1 MSKTALPLDGIR
13 VIEFCH
19 MIMGPSCGLILGD
32 LGADVI
38 KVEPTPNGDNT
49 RRLAGSGSGFF
60 PAFNRNKR
68 SIALDLKSP
77 EGMAI
82 AHKLLASADVMTEN
96 FRPGA
101 MDKLGLGYEGA
112 SKINPRLIYVSLKGF
127 LSGPYSSRAALDE
140 IAQMM
145 GGLAYMTGPPGRPL
159 RAGASVIDMMGGMF
173 GAIGVQAAL
182 REREKTGRGQAVTSA
197 LFEGSVW
204 LVAQHMLQYAITG
217 KAGAADARAHLG
229 VGHLRRVRLQ
239 RRPALRRRRHRHAV
253 EDVLRG
259 RSASPTCGTIN
270 ALATNNKRCDAR
282 PTLIPRLREIFK
294 QWTKADL
301 EAKVAAAGLPY
312 APITPPHE
320 LYDDPHLKA
329 SGAFLPIT
337 LPDGRKTEIPALPF
351 EMGGRRFGVR
361 REVPGIGEQ
370 GPEILSD
377 IGLGQAEIASLVER
391 GIVGAP
397 DAHKTK
403 AAE

>member
-1 MSKTALPLDGIR
+1 MTNTALPLEGIR
-13 VIEFCH
+13 VVEFCH

-38 KVEPTPNGDNT
+38 KIEPTPNGDNT

-60 PAFNRNKR
+60 AAFNRNKR
-68 SIALDLKSP
+68 SIALDLKSA

-82 AHKLLASADVMTEN
+82 AHKLIASADVVTEN

-101 MDKLGLGYEGA
+101 MDKLGLGYEGCA
-112 SKINPRLIYVSLKGF
+112 KINPKIIYVSLKGF
-127 LSGPYSSRAALDE
+127 LSGPYSNRAALDE

-145 GGLAYMTGPPGRPL
+145 GGLADMTGPPGRPL
-159 RAGASVIDMMGGMF
+159 RAGASVVDMLGGMF

-204 LVAQHMLQYAITG
+204 LVAQHMLQYVITG
-217 KAGAADARAHLG
+217 KAARPMPERISAWGIYDVFDCSDGQLFVGVVTDTQWKTFCDAFGFADMWSDETL
-229 VGHLRRVRLQ
+229 
-239 RRPALRRRRHRHAV
+239 
-253 EDVLRG
+253 
-259 RSASPTCGTIN
+259 S
-270 ALATNNKRCDAR
+270 TNNKRVEAR

-301 EAKVAAAGLPY
+301 EAKVAGAGLPY

-320 LYDDPHLKA
+320 LYDDPHLKE
-329 SGAFLPIT
+329 SGAFLPVN
-337 LPDGRKTEIPALPF
+337 LPDGRTSQIPALPF
-351 EMGGRRFGVR
+351 EMDGRRFGVR
-361 REVPGIGEQ
+361 RQVPGIGEQ
-370 GPEILSD
+370 GPEVLSD
-377 IGLGQAEIASLVER
+377 IGFSTKEIAALIAR

-397 DAHKTK
+397 NAHKVK

>member
-1 MSKTALPLDGIR
+1 MSKTALPLEGIR
-13 VIEFCH
+13 VVEFCH

-38 KVEPTPNGDNT
+38 KIEPTPNGDNT

-60 PAFNRNKR
+60 AAFNRNKR

-82 AHKLLASADVMTEN
+82 AHKLIASADVVTEN

-101 MDKLGLGYEGA
+101 MEKLGLGYEGC
-112 SKINPRLIYVSLKGF
+112 SKINPKVIYVSLKGF
-127 LSGPYSSRAALDE
+127 LSGPYSNRAALDE

-159 RAGASVIDMMGGMF
+159 RAGASVVDMLGGMF

-182 REREKTGRGQAVTSA
+182 REREKTGRGQSITSA

-204 LVAQHMLQYAITG
+204 LVAQHMLQYVITG
-217 KAGAADARAHLG
+217 KAARPMPERISAWGIYDVFDCSDGQLFVGVVTDTQWKTFCDAFDFADMWSDATL
-229 VGHLRRVRLQ
+229 
-239 RRPALRRRRHRHAV
+239 
-253 EDVLRG
+253 
-259 RSASPTCGTIN
+259 S
-270 ALATNNKRCDAR
+270 TNNKRVEAR
-282 PTLIPRLREIFK
+282 ATLIPRLREIFK

-320 LYDDPHLKA
+320 LYDDPHLKE
-329 SGAFLPIT
+329 SGAFLPVN
-337 LPDGRKTEIPALPF
+337 LPDGRVSQIPALPF
-351 EMGGRRFGVR
+351 EMDGRRFGVR
-361 REVPGIGEQ
+361 RQVPGIGEQ
-370 GPEILSD
+370 GPEVLSD
-377 IGLGQAEIASLVER
+377 IGFSTTEIAALIER

-397 DAHKTK
+397 DAHKIK

>member
-1 MSKTALPLDGIR
+1 MTNTALPLEGIR
-13 VIEFCH
+13 VVEFCH

-38 KVEPTPNGDNT
+38 KIEPTPNGDNT

-60 PAFNRNKR
+60 AAFNRNKR
-68 SIALDLKSP
+68 SIALDLKSA

-82 AHKLLASADVMTEN
+82 AHKLIASADVVTEN

-101 MDKLGLGYEGA
+101 MDKLGLGYEGCA
-112 SKINPRLIYVSLKGF
+112 KINPKIIYVSLKGF
-127 LSGPYSSRAALDE
+127 LSGPYSNRAALDE

-159 RAGASVIDMMGGMF
+159 RAGASVVDMLGGMF

-204 LVAQHMLQYAITG
+204 LVAQHMLQYVITG
-217 KAGAADARAHLG
+217 KAARPMPERISAWGIYDVFDCSDGQLFVGVVTDTQWKTFCDAFGFADMWSDETL
-229 VGHLRRVRLQ
+229 
-239 RRPALRRRRHRHAV
+239 
-253 EDVLRG
+253 
-259 RSASPTCGTIN
+259 S
-270 ALATNNKRCDAR
+270 TNNKRVEAR

-301 EAKVAAAGLPY
+301 EAKVAGAGLPY

-320 LYDDPHLKA
+320 LYDDPHLKE
-329 SGAFLPIT
+329 SGAFLPVN
-337 LPDGRKTEIPALPF
+337 LPDGRTSQIPALPF
-351 EMGGRRFGVR
+351 EMDGRRFGVR
-361 REVPGIGEQ
+361 RQVPGIGEQ
-370 GPEILSD
+370 GPEVLSD
-377 IGLGQAEIASLVER
+377 IGFSTKEIAALIAR

-397 DAHKTK
+397 NAHKVK

>member
-101 MDKLGLGYEGA
+101 MDKLGLGYDGA

-159 RAGASVIDMMGGMF
+159 RAGASVVDMMGGMF

-182 REREKTGRGQAVTSA
+182 REREKTGLGQSVTSA

-217 KAGAADARAHLG
+217 KAARPMPERISAWGIYDVFDCSDGQLFVG
-229 VGHLRRVRLQ
+229 VVTDTQWKTFCKVFGFTDMWNDENL
-239 RRPALRRRRHRHAV
+239 
-253 EDVLRG
+253 
-259 RSASPTCGTIN
+259 S
-270 ALATNNKRCDAR
+270 TNNKRCDAR

-294 QWTKADL
+294 QWTKTDL

-329 SGAFLPIT
+329 SGAFLPLT
-337 LPDGRKTEIPALPF
+337 LPDGRKAEIPALPF

-361 REVPGIGEQ
+361 RDVPGIGEQ

-377 IGLGQAEIASLVER
+377 IGISREEIASLVER

-397 DAHKTK
+397 DAHKAK